1 LQGKYQERRQLGN
14 KKSCKASTMSDPEAD
29 RNKAMAAVRA
39 MFEKYHVLA
48 ARRPKNH
55 IVSKCE
61 YAVD

>member
-1 LQGKYQERRQLGN
+1 MG
-14 KKSCKASTMSDPEAD
+14 DPEAD

-55 IVSKCE
+55 IVSKCV